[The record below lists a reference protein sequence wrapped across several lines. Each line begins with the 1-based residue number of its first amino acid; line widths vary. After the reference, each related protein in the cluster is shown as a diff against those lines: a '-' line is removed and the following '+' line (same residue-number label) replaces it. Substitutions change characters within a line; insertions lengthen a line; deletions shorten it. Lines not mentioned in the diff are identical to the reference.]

1 MFKLTS
7 RRRFIEILPFAALAT
22 LAACSPKVEPAN
34 PGAGMPSPAQQPVRV
49 PEQATAPVPTP
60 TTTTTTTPALPLV
73 NTRDALAVSLGYV
86 DDANNVDRAKYSNY
100 VPASQCS
107 NCALYAGQAGAVSGA
122 CPLFQGQLVTAMGW
136 CSKWVKKA

>member
-7 RRRFIEILPFAALAT
+7 RRRFIEIMPFSAVAI
-22 LAACSPKVEPAN
+22 LAACSPKVEPTN
-34 PGAGMPSPAQQPVRV
+34 PAAGLPSPAQQPVRV
-49 PEQATAPVPTP
+49 PEQATAPVATP
-60 TTTTTTTPALPLV
+60 LLPLV

-86 DDANNVDRAKYSNY
+86 DDAKNVDRAKYPNY

-107 NCALYAGQAGAVSGA
+107 NCGLYAGQAGAVSGA

-136 CSKWVKKA
+136 CSSWVKKA

>member
-7 RRRFIEILPFAALAT
+7 RRRFIEILPFAAVAT
-22 LAACSPKVEPAN
+22 LAACSPKVEPVN
-34 PGAGMPSPAQQPVRV
+34 PGSGMPSPAQQPVRV
-49 PEQATAPVPTP
+49 PEQATAPVPAPAATP
-60 TTTTTTTPALPLV
+60 SLPLV
-73 NTRDALAVSLGYV
+73 NTRDPLAVSLGYV
-86 DDANNVDRAKYSNY
+86 DDANNVDRAKYPNY

-136 CSKWVKKA
+136 CSSWVKKA